1 MGSDSWLPYLCLVL
15 LLLGAAY
22 FASAETAFS
31 SVNRIRIKTKAE
43 NGSKNAKKAWYIL
56 ENFDKTLS
64 TLLLGNNVVHIATA
78 SLATLIF
85 SRIWGES
92 AVAYTTVVTTVVV
105 FLVGETIPKN
115 IGKARSET
123 LALSFA
129 PSLRALMT
137 LLTPFVFVL
146 SWVAKLISRLFG
158 NANDPTVTEEEINQ
172 MIENIQEETESSG
185 DTAANENIDL
195 IHSAFEFDD
204 HTAQDVFTPR
214 IDVDALPIDSTP
226 EEIIAH
232 IRESK
237 HSRLVVY
244 RDTIDDVAGILSIRK
259 YLKAY
264 YRQGTG
270 TKLEELL
277 DKPHFVH
284 KTVRIDDL
292 LREMSAQKVH
302 LSVVTD
308 DYGGTMGIITIED
321 ILEELVGEIWDE
333 DDEVTFD
340 VRSIGGSRFEVM
352 ANVLMT
358 DVFEQIGYE
367 DFDEDEFAHLT
378 AAGWVL
384 DNIPTGAEEGSSFEY
399 KNLTVSVLSMD
410 GRRINRLIIKIE
422 PTDNGE
428 EVQA

>member
-43 NGSKNAKKAWYIL
+43 NGSKSAKKAWYIL

-137 LLTPFVFVL
+137 IFSPIVFVL
-146 SWVAKLISRLFG
+146 SAIANLISKIFG
-158 NANDPTVTEEEINQ
+158 SANDPTVTEEEINQ
-172 MIENIQEETESSG
+172 MIENIQEETEISG

-195 IHSAFEFDD
+195 IQSAFEFDD

-214 IDVDALPIDSTP
+214 IDVDALAVDASP

-232 IRESK
+232 IKESK
-237 HSRLVVY
+237 HSRLPVY
-244 RDTIDDVAGILSIRK
+244 RDTIDDIAGVLSIRK

-264 YRQGTG
+264 YRHGSDTN
-270 TKLEELL
+270 LEELL

-302 LSVVTD
+302 LSIVTD
-308 DYGGTMGIITIED
+308 DYGGTMGIITMED

-340 VRSIGGSRFEVM
+340 VRSIGGSRYEVM
-352 ANVLMT
+352 GNVLMT
-358 DVFEQIGYE
+358 DVFEQIQFE
-367 DFDEDEFAHLT
+367 DFDETEFAHLT

-384 DNIPTGAEEGSSFEY
+384 DNIPTGTEEGSSFEY
-399 KNLTVSVLSMD
+399 KNLTVTVLSMEA
-410 GRRINRLIIKIE
+410 RRINRLIFKIN
-422 PTDNGE
+422 PKQDE

>member
-78 SLATLIF
+78 SIATLVF
-85 SRIWGES
+85 SQIWGES

-146 SWVAKLISRLFG
+146 TAVANLIAKLFG
-158 NANDPTVTEEEINQ
+158 TADDPTVTEEEITQ
-172 MIENIQEETESSG
+172 MIENIQEETEMSG

-195 IHSAFEFDD
+195 IQSAFEFDD

-214 IDVDALPIDSTP
+214 IDVDALSVDASP

-232 IRESK
+232 IKESK
-237 HSRLVVY
+237 HSRLPVY
-244 RDTIDDVAGILSIRK
+244 RDTIDDIAGVLSIRK

-264 YRQGTG
+264 YRHGSD

-292 LREMSAQKVH
+292 LREMSAHKVH
-302 LSVVTD
+302 LSIVTD
-308 DYGGTMGIITIED
+308 DYGGTMGIVTMED

-340 VRSIGGSRFEVM
+340 VRSIGGSRYEVM
-352 ANVLMT
+352 GNVLMT
-358 DVFEQIGYE
+358 DVFEQIQFE
-367 DFDEDEFAHLT
+367 DFDETEFAHLT

-384 DNIPTGAEEGSSFEY
+384 DNIPAGTEEGSSFEY
-399 KNLTVSVLSMD
+399 KNLTVTVLSMEA
-410 GRRINRLIIKIE
+410 RRINRLIIKINSKQ
-422 PTDNGE
+422 DE

>member
-1 MGSDSWLPYLCLVL
+1 MCLL
-15 LLLGAAY
+15 
-22 FASAETAFS
+22 
-31 SVNRIRIKTKAE
+31 
-43 NGSKNAKKAWYIL
+43 
-56 ENFDKTLS
+56 
-64 TLLLGNNVVHIATA
+64 
-78 SLATLIF
+78 
-85 SRIWGES
+85 
-92 AVAYTTVVTTVVV
+92 
-105 FLVGETIPKN
+105 
-115 IGKARSET
+115 
-123 LALSFA
+123 
-129 PSLRALMT
+129 
-137 LLTPFVFVL
+137 
-146 SWVAKLISRLFG
+146 
-158 NANDPTVTEEEINQ
+158 
-172 MIENIQEETESSG
+172 ENIQEETESSG

-270 TKLEELL
+270 TNLEELL

-352 ANVLMT
+352 GTVLMT

-399 KNLTVSVLSMD
+399 KNLTVSVMSMD

-422 PTDNGE
+422 PTENGE
-428 EVQA
+428 EAQSESRGAQS

>member
-22 FASAETAFS
+22 FASAETAYS

-43 NGSKNAKKAWYIL
+43 NGSKSAKKAWYIL

-85 SRIWGES
+85 SSIWGEG

-137 LLTPFVFVL
+137 LLTPFVYVL
-146 SWVAKLISRLFG
+146 TALANLIAKLFG
-158 NANDPTVTEEEINQ
+158 SVEDPTVTEEEINQ
-172 MIENIQEETESSG
+172 MIENIQEETEMSG

-214 IDVDALPIDSTP
+214 MDVDALPADASP
-226 EEIIAH
+226 EEIIAY
-232 IRESK
+232 IKESK
-237 HSRLVVY
+237 HSRLPVY
-244 RDTIDDVAGILSIRK
+244 RDTIDDIAGILSIRK

-264 YRQGTG
+264 YRQGDKTV
-270 TKLEELL
+270 LEELL

-302 LSVVTD
+302 LSIVTD
-308 DYGGTMGIITIED
+308 DYGGTMGIITMED

-352 ANVLMT
+352 GNVLVT
-358 DVFEQIGYE
+358 DVFEQIQFEDYE
-367 DFDEDEFAHLT
+367 EQEFAHLT

-399 KNLTVSVLSMD
+399 KNLTVTVLSMD
-410 GRRINRLIIKIE
+410 GRRINRIIVKVSPKE
-422 PTDNGE
+422 SSE